1 MKKKIQVIICI
12 LTVLL
17 AAAFTGCG
25 TRLSRANADTGKAAV
40 NAVDQFLDGNL
51 SATSALN
58 TLESCYDSVT
68 DEDGSNS
75 TYLRACISNASTAVF
90 EHAIVQTSGMDYG
103 DANVVDKRNDLAEF
117 LGIAKR

>member
-90 EHAIVQTSGMDYG
+90 EQTSGMDYG

-117 LGIAKR
+117 LGMAKR

>member
-25 TRLSRANADTGKAAV
+25 TRLSRANLEQLEAVGTGAQVYSGDDSADTFGTGDA
-40 NAVDQFLDGNL
+40 
-51 SATSALN
+51 
-58 TLESCYDSVT
+58 VT

-117 LGIAKR
+117 LGMAKR